1 MIPLTLIALIRI
13 VPYLFAAV
21 NAWTK
26 GYKRLTLAMVYVTLF
41 AVANFAWDFSA
52 EVSGLLSSFFAF
64 LLLLHALDLKPKQR
78 R

>member
-26 GYKRLTLAMVYVTLF
+26 GYKRLTVAMIYVTLY
-41 AVANFAWDFSA
+41 VIANFAWDFSS